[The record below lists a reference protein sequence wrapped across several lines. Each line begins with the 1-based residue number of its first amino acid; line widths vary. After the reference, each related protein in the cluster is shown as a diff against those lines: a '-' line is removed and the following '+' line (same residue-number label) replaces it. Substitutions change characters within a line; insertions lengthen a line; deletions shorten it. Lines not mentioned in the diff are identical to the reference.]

1 MITLRPARAEDQ
13 ATIRTIVRAAG
24 INPFGLD
31 WPHFIVAEDDGQIVA
46 IGQIKPHGDGSREL
60 ASIAT
65 IPARQRQG
73 LGSAIVRRL
82 LVNTVPPLY
91 LMCAAH
97 NETFYLPFGF
107 RRVEPEAM
115 PPYFRRY
122 HRLMNV
128 FAGEQPRLVIM
139 RWDGLNSSAGQDVP

>member
-1 MITLRPARAEDQ
+1 MITLRPAHAEDQ
-13 ATIRTIVRAAG
+13 ASIRAIVRAAR

-31 WPHFIVAEDDGQIVA
+31 WPHFIVAEDGGQIVA
-46 IGQIKPHGDGSREL
+46 TGQIKPHGDGSREL

-65 IPARQRQG
+65 IPARQHQG

-82 LVNTVPPLY
+82 LVNTAPPLY
-91 LMCAAH
+91 LMCAAR

-107 RRVEPEAM
+107 QRIGQDAI

-128 FAGEQPRLVIM
+128 FAGEHLRLVIM
-139 RWDGLNSSAGQDVP
+139 RWDGLNSSARQDVP